1 MGIPRLPQP
10 VKLIVGRIT
19 QDPVWFEMAAKTLQ
33 AGYGPIDYESLPHPW
48 NHTEYYAQELGDRL
62 IRKFVF
68 FERLI
73 SPGQLWKIK
82 RETIKIER
90 RIGQVINRRLYRRVN
105 LDPGYLTQSKVVL
118 ATTKD
123 FAHRI
128 PLQEGIY
135 AEVTLIYQGKGF
147 QPLPYTYPDYRTKE
161 YLELF
166 NQARKIYRRVCQS
179 LP

>member
-1 MGIPRLPQP
+1 MGELRPTKP
-10 VKLIVGRIT
+10 VKLFVGMIA
-19 QDPVWFEMAAKTLQ
+19 QDVQWFEMAAKSLQ
-33 AGYGPIDYESLPHPW
+33 VSYGPIDFESFPQPW
-48 NHTEYYAQELGDRL
+48 DFTQYYAQELGPSL
-62 IRKFVF
+62 IRKFIF

-73 SPGQLWKIK
+73 PPDELWKIK
-82 RETIKIER
+82 RCTHEIEKQ
-90 RIGQVINRRLYRRVN
+90 IGRMINGELSRKVN

-128 PLQEGIY
+128 YLQEGIY

-166 NQARKIYRRVCQS
+166 NQVREIYRRVCQS